1 MKKKPLPRTRPRQLS
16 HEGHQH
22 DKGRCLNILR
32 QLSAYLDDD
41 LSGDVCAEIRTH
53 IGACPNCEVF
63 VESLRHTIRLCQ
75 HQPVHVLTTSE
86 RAALRRDILKA
97 AAST

>member
-1 MKKKPLPRTRPRQLS
+1 MKKPQPRTRQRQVS

-22 DKGRCLNILR
+22 GKGRCLGILK
-32 QLSAYLDDD
+32 QLSAYLDND
-41 LSGDVCAEIRTH
+41 LSGDVCTEIRKH

-75 HQPVHVLTTSE
+75 HHPVHSPTTAE
-86 RAALRRDILKA
+86 RAELRRQILKA
-97 AAST
+97 AASV